1 MGVADKRI
9 SEDKAR
15 GVEDSN
21 LIAFVEHATLVAA
34 DYGIVDEGSVSGEIF
49 EYGNGVASL
58 LLGEQKTVTVRNRE

>member
-21 LIAFVEHATLVAA
+21 LIAFVEHATA

-58 LLGEQKTVTVRNRE
+58 LLGEQKTMTVRNRE